1 MKNRIR
7 VVRSFSVICLLIS
20 SLIFSQEL
28 IIGEERLDQGIII
41 IFEGAIKDHIEPS
54 NRHLGVLESNIH
66 LEARVNWDVT
76 NTPNGTPP
84 GGFVPYLHISAKIT
98 NNKTGQT
105 NYVDL
110 VPHINLVDNFHYAR
124 NTSLPGTNL
133 DLYSVEFK
141 IMPPTF
147 IDLSYHKDWVNT
159 YGAYLVKEAV
169 FNYEKVNFFEIA
181 NATRK

>member
-1 MKNRIR
+1 MKNKK
-7 VVRSFSVICLLIS
+7 SFIKNAIITSLLITS
-20 SLIFSQEL
+20 SINSQEL
-28 IIGEERLDQGIII
+28 IIGEERLEQGILM
-41 IFEGAIKDHIEPS
+41 IFEGAAKDHIEPN
-54 NRHLGVLESNIH
+54 NRHLGIADTNVH
-66 LEARVNWDVT
+66 LEARVNWDT
-76 NTPNGTPP
+76 LNIPP
-84 GGFVPYLHISAKIT
+84 GAPAGGFVPYLHISAKIT